1 MKTMIPYPLA
11 VAALTAGLAFN
22 VLAGLSPGQVDFGK
36 FTPPG
41 DGGQF
46 VEVQIKSN
54 LLSLAAQLIEKQQP
68 DVAKLLRSVQ
78 LVHVNVVGLTDENRA
93 EVTQRVRQIQ
103 QDLAPQGWEQT
114 VTVQDKN
121 GPDVGIYI
129 KTRGEQALAGLVIT
143 VIEPKGQAV
152 LVNIVGDI
160 RPEQVAVLGE
170 KLDLKPLK
178 DVGAALKDA
187 VPGK

>member
-1 MKTMIPYPLA
+1 MKIMVPYSLA
-11 VAALTAGLAFN
+11 VAALTAGLGFN
-22 VLAGLSPGQVDFGK
+22 VLAGLSTGQVDFGK

-93 EVTQRVRQIQ
+93 EVTKRVRQIR

-121 GPDVGIYI
+121 GEDVGIYT
-129 KTRGEQALAGLVIT
+129 KTRGGEALAGLVIT

-152 LVNIVGDI
+152 LINIVGDI

-187 VPGK
+187 APGK